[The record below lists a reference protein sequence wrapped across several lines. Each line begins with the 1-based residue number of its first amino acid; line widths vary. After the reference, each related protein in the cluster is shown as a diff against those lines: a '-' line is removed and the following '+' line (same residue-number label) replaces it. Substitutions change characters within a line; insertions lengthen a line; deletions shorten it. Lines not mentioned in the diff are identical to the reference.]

1 MLQYILNINLSELST
16 DEASQLLNT
25 VKLDFLID
33 QQTYAIDFL
42 SKAGF
47 ATTDLTVQDLLE
59 IKNSNAIKFEV
70 AIVLEK
76 KKQNKFQKQKQN
88 EWKHLNFQ

>member
-1 MLQYILNINLSELST
+1 L
-16 DEASQLLNT
+16 
-25 VKLDFLID
+25 
-33 QQTYAIDFL
+33 
-42 SKAGF
+42 
-47 ATTDLTVQDLLE
+47 ATIDLTVQYIQD